1 MLEAL
6 LRFISYTNESE
17 EGVAIRSGGG
27 YRGLPVS
34 RLGGDL
40 AHFLRDDSA
49 LAQLAETL
57 AGAPEFAL
65 SDVTLLP
72 PVVRPGKI
80 LCIGLNYRDHSKES
94 GFEPPT
100 YPAVF
105 ARFAN
110 SLVAHGDP
118 LVRPDASD
126 LLDYECELAVVIGR
140 GGRHLGED
148 EALDHVA
155 GYSLFNDGSVR
166 DFQLK
171 SDQWTMG
178 KTFDHTGAFGPE
190 LVTRD
195 ELPPGARGLRIRT
208 VLNGET
214 MQEANTEDMI
224 FGVARLVAILSEAM
238 TLSPGD
244 VIVTGTPGGVGA
256 LRKPQV
262 WLKPGDECTVEI
274 DQLGSLTNP
283 VVQEAPRHL
292 VPTT

>member
-6 LRFISYTNESE
+6 LRFITYTVGAE
-17 EGVAIRSGGG
+17 EGIALKSGEG

-34 RLGGDL
+34 ELGGDL
-40 AHFLRDDSA
+40 PHFLRDDAA
-49 LAQLAETL
+49 LEELAKILET
-57 AGAPEFAL
+57 APEIVL

-80 LCIGLNYRDHSKES
+80 LCIGLNYVDHSRES
-94 GFEPPT
+94 GFEPPS

-126 LLDYECELAVVIGR
+126 LLDYECELAVVVGK
-140 GGRHLGED
+140 GGRHIRES
-148 EALDHVA
+148 EALGHVA

-166 DFQLK
+166 DFQIR

-178 KTFDHTGAFGPE
+178 KSFDGTGAFGPE

-195 ELPPGARGLRIRT
+195 ELPDGCRGLRIRT

-214 MQEANTEDMI
+214 MQDANTDDMI
-224 FGVARLVAILSEAM
+224 FGVARLVSILSEAM
-238 TLSPGD
+238 TLDPGD

-256 LRKPQV
+256 LRQPQV
-262 WLKPGDECTVEI
+262 WLEPGDECTVEI
-274 DQLGSLTNP
+274 EQLGSLTNT
-283 VVQEAPRHL
+283 VVQEALITGR
-292 VPTT
+292 